1 MPVQRRRLAMKTK
14 LDIVTK
20 PLADEALEACRAK
33 GHNRRKPE
41 QVLRRGIVTKSFP
54 FAVVIVLAALV
65 LAACGGGGDGAP
77 ANAALSAIALGSP
90 PPDGAGGADPGAP
103 AGDSMGNSNDM

>member
-65 LAACGGGGDGAP
+65 LAACGGGDDAP
-77 ANAALSAIALGSP
+77 ANAASSAIAPGSP

>member
-1 MPVQRRRLAMKTK
+1 MKTK

-20 PLADEALEACRAK
+20 PLADEALEACRPK

-54 FAVVIVLAALV
+54 LAVVIVLASLV
-65 LAACGGGGDGAP
+65 LVACGGGGDGAP
-77 ANAALSAIALGSP
+77 ANAASSAIAPGSLP
-90 PPDGAGGADPGAP
+90 AGGAGGPDPGAP
-103 AGDSMGNSNDM
+103 AAESMSNSTDM

>member
-20 PLADEALEACRAK
+20 PLADEALEACRPK

-54 FAVVIVLAALV
+54 FAVVIVLAALA
-65 LAACGGGGDGAP
+65 LAACGGGDDAP
-77 ANAALSAIALGSP
+77 ANAASSAIAPGSQP
-90 PPDGAGGADPGAP
+90 AGGTGGPDPGAP
-103 AGDSMGNSNDM
+103 AAESMSNSTDM

>member
-20 PLADEALEACRAK
+20 PLADEALAACRAK

-54 FAVVIVLAALV
+54 LAVVIVLASLV
-65 LAACGGGGDGAP
+65 LVACGGGGDGAP
-77 ANAALSAIALGSP
+77 ANAASSAIAPGSLP
-90 PPDGAGGADPGAP
+90 AGGAGGPDPGAP
-103 AGDSMGNSNDM
+103 AAESMSNSTDM